1 MKYGLQCVENNN
13 VLIAIDKFYRVFTCV
28 PSIASPSLP
37 FLSVVHFFTIELR
50 NDLRIGNKCKF
61 YTGVMFNKK
70 VFVLYKLLTKE
81 RNATISVRVAMAN
94 ETKEGRRNT
103 VFVNF
108 NKRIHK
114 CGTIGE
120 RA

>member
-1 MKYGLQCVENNN
+1 MC
-13 VLIAIDKFYRVFTCV
+13 AINCEPLSPLPLRGPLFHHRV
-28 PSIASPSLP
+28 
-37 FLSVVHFFTIELR
+37 ELR
-50 NDLRIGNKCKF
+50 NDIRIGNKCKF